1 MMNNDRRDFIRKA
14 GIGLLAGMGAASG
27 ILTGGGFERTTSA
40 AWAVEPGDTGRRWG
54 MLIDTR
60 RCREGCTL
68 CIESCHH
75 THNVPDVSSPAGTV
89 EWMHKED
96 GRELLGSACP
106 STAALPA
113 LCNHCAE
120 PSCARACPTDSIFRR
135 TDGIVAI
142 DYHRCVGC
150 RSCMQGCPY
159 GEVSFNWS
167 DPRAALKNP
176 SVDYPT
182 RQRGVVEKCNFC
194 SDRLA
199 RVKAFMRGGL
209 APKEPFRLA
218 TSTTR
223 RPKSEGCLKATKLFS
238 GNRNSERG
246 PQFSISFKD
255 PP

>member
-1 MMNNDRRDFIRKA
+1 MNNDRRDFIRKA

-199 RVKAFMRGGL
+199 RGKKPSCVEAC
-209 APKEPFRLA
+209 P
-218 TSTTR
+218 
-223 RPKSEGCLKATKLFS
+223 EGA
-238 GNRNSERG
+238 
-246 PQFSISFKD
+246 ISFGNINNPSSEIRRLLESNQTLQRK
-255 PP
+255 PELGTRPSVFYII